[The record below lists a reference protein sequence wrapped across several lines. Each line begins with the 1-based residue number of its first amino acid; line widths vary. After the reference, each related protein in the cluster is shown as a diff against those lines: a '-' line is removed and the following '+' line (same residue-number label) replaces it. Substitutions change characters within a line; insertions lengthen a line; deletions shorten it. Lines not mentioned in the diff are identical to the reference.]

1 MNYIICL
8 ILGLIQGITEPL
20 PISSSGH
27 VFLFKNLFNTTIF
40 DNSLNFEII
49 SNFGS
54 FLAILFIFRKDIMEL
69 IKNFFGFIFNSKHR
83 KKNKDGFM
91 YIMKLIIST
100 IPVGITGI
108 LFNDY
113 LEEHF
118 NSLNLLAFTFL
129 FTALMLFI
137 VRNIKGT
144 KDSKDITFTD
154 AIIIGLFQAITI
166 IPGIS
171 RSGTVLVAC
180 LICKLKRD
188 DALKYTFMLY
198 FPVSAGT
205 MLLKAPELLNTTTD
219 LLLPYLLGMIVA
231 LVITYFSYRWLS
243 NIVKKGKLWK
253 FSIYCLCLA
262 LFIFI
267 YFR

>member
-1 MNYIICL
+1 MEYIKYL
-8 ILGLIQGITEPL
+8 ILGLIQGITEPI
-20 PISSSGH
+20 PVSSSGH
-27 VFLFKNLFNTTIF
+27 IFLFKNLFDTELFNT
-40 DNSLNFEII
+40 LNFEII

-54 FLAILFIFRKDIMEL
+54 FLAILFIFRKDIIEL
-69 IKNFFGFIFNSKHR
+69 IKQFFTFLFKKEKKG
-83 KKNKDGFM
+83 KNKDGFM
-91 YIMKLIIST
+91 YVIKLIIST
-100 IPVGITGI
+100 IPVGISGI

-113 LEEHF
+113 LEA
-118 NSLNLLAFTFL
+118 NYTSLKFLAIAFI
-129 FTALMLFI
+129 FTALMLYI
-137 VRNIKGT
+137 VRNIKGE
-144 KDSKDITFTD
+144 KNSYQITFKD
-154 AIIIGLFQAITI
+154 AILIGLFQAVTI

-180 LICKLKRD
+180 LICKLKRE

-198 FPVSAGT
+198 FPVSVGT
-205 MLLKAPELLNTTTD
+205 MLLKAPELINTPTS
-219 LLLPYLLGMIVA
+219 LLMPYLLGMCAALIV
-231 LVITYFSYRWLS
+231 TYFSYQWLS

>member
-1 MNYIICL
+1 MNYITCI

-27 VFLFKNLFNTTIF
+27 VFLFKSIFETKIF
-40 DNSLNFEII
+40 DNNLTFEIV

-54 FLAILFIFRKDIMEL
+54 FLAILFIFRKDIIEL
-69 IKNFFGFIFNSKHR
+69 IKNFFQFIFNKKKR
-83 KKNKDGFM
+83 KNNKNGFM
-91 YIMKLIIST
+91 YIMKLIVST

-113 LEEHF
+113 LESHIT
-118 NSLNLLAFTFL
+118 LRLLGLTFI
-129 FTALMLFI
+129 FTAFMLYL
-137 VRNIKGT
+137 VKNIKGE
-144 KDSKDITFTD
+144 KESKDITFKD

-180 LICKLKRD
+180 LLCHLKRE

-205 MLLKAPELLNTTTD
+205 MLLKAPELINTSTS
-219 LLLPYLLGMIVA
+219 LLLPYLVGMIVA
-231 LVITYFSYRWLS
+231 LVITYFSYVWLS
-243 NIVKKGKLWK
+243 NIVKKGKLWH
-253 FSIYCLCLA
+253 FSIYCLILA

-267 YFR
+267 YTR

>member
-1 MNYIICL
+1 MDFIKYI

-27 VFLFKNLFNTTIF
+27 IFLFKHLFETEMF
-40 DNSLNFEII
+40 NSFNFEII

-54 FLAILFIFRKDIMEL
+54 FLAILFIFRKDIMKL
-69 IKNFFGFIFNSKHR
+69 IQDFFGFIFN
-83 KKNKDGFM
+83 KKRAKYKDGFM
-91 YIMKLIIST
+91 YVMKLIVST

-108 LFNDY
+108 LLNDY

-118 NSLNLLAFTFL
+118 TNLKILGFAFL
-129 FTALMLFI
+129 FTALMLYI

-144 KDSKDITFTD
+144 KDSKDITFRD
-154 AIIIGLFQAITI
+154 AIVIGIFECITI
-166 IPGIS
+166 VPGIS

-180 LICKLKRD
+180 LLCKLKRD

-198 FPVSAGT
+198 FPVSFGT
-205 MLLKAPELLNTTTD
+205 MLLKVSDLATIETSLLM
-219 LLLPYLLGMIVA
+219 PYFVGMLVA
-231 LVITYFSYRWLS
+231 LIVTYFSYQWLS
-243 NIVKKGKLWK
+243 NIVKNGKLWK

-262 LFIFI
+262 FFIFI